1 MVINNLKLITLFSF
15 VDAPL
20 SKGILIR
27 LADVIAKCPNWKDI
41 SPFLGL
47 EDSSITAVIN
57 DDHLRVS
64 LRILNML
71 EYWQMN
77 VMQNDETC
85 RVTMIGVLQKF
96 RITEGLQI
104 LGETVEEDDHIPDP
118 S

>member
-1 MVINNLKLITLFSF
+1 MTLFSF

-20 SKGILIR
+20 SQGILIR
-27 LADVIAKCPNWKDI
+27 LADVISKCPNWKDI

-47 EDSSITAVIN
+47 EDGSITAIIN
-57 DDHLRVS
+57 DDHIGVS

-71 EYWQMN
+71 QYWQMN

-104 LGETVEEDDHIPDP
+104 LGETVEEDDHIPDL

>member
-1 MVINNLKLITLFSF
+1 MFSF
-15 VDAPL
+15 ADAPL
-20 SKGILIR
+20 PQGILIR

-47 EDSSITAVIN
+47 EDISITAIIN
-57 DDHLRVS
+57 DDHLIVS
-64 LRILNML
+64 LRILKML

>member
-1 MVINNLKLITLFSF
+1 MTLFSF

-20 SKGILIR
+20 SQGILIR
-27 LADVIAKCPNWKDI
+27 LADVISKCPNWKDI

-47 EDSSITAVIN
+47 EDGSITATIN
-57 DDHLRVS
+57 DDHIGVS

-71 EYWQMN
+71 QYWQMN

>member
-1 MVINNLKLITLFSF
+1 MTWFSF
-15 VDAPL
+15 IDAPL
-20 SKGILIR
+20 SEDLLIR
-27 LADVIAKCPNWKDI
+27 LADAISKCPNWKDI

-47 EDSSITAVIN
+47 EDSSITATIN
-57 DDHLRVS
+57 EDHLMVS
-64 LRILNML
+64 LRILKML

>member
-1 MVINNLKLITLFSF
+1 MTLFSF

-20 SKGILIR
+20 SQGILIR
-27 LADVIAKCPNWKDI
+27 LADVISKCSNWKDI

-47 EDSSITAVIN
+47 EDSSITAIIN
-57 DDHLRVS
+57 DDHIGVS

-71 EYWQMN
+71 QYWQMN
-77 VMQNDETC
+77 IMQNDETC

>member
-1 MVINNLKLITLFSF
+1 
-15 VDAPL
+15 
-20 SKGILIR
+20 
-27 LADVIAKCPNWKDI
+27 
-41 SPFLGL
+41 
-47 EDSSITAVIN
+47 
-57 DDHLRVS
+57 
-64 LRILNML
+64 
-71 EYWQMN
+71 MN